1 MAIPEDILDDD
12 FDREVFGPLID
23 IPEESL
29 VRLALRISNQ
39 ILDAPS
45 SNGRLVARIVGSYN
59 IVHIIQLD
67 DTKIVI
73 RVPATGWGSLLTET
87 AARALE
93 SQVATMRLIRKHT
106 TAPVPEVYN
115 LDTTTDNEIGAPYMW
130 MSFIPG
136 TLVSYVWFDGILTMP
151 ILASLAQHMAKFSRL
166 LAFDK
171 IGSVME
177 HEDGTNFIDPAY
189 DWKEN
194 ADGSVQVEASG
205 PYDSIDA

>member
-1 MAIPEDILDDD
+1 MDGG

-59 IVHIIQLD
+59 IIHIIQLD

-73 RVPATGWGSLLTET
+73 RVPVTGWGSLLTET

-93 SQVATMRLIRKHT
+93 SQVATIRLIRKHT

-130 MSFIPG
+130 MSFVPG
-136 TLVSYVWFDGILTMP
+136 TPVSHVWFDGIPTMP
-151 ILASLAQHMAKFSRL
+151 REELRLRILASLAQHMAKFSRL
-166 LAFDK
+166 PAFDK